1 MPVRYPGAEDIA
13 AASLDQDTGVVV
25 WSIRIWIT
33 YRGPARLADGQT
45 G

>member
-25 WSIRIWIT
+25 ESVRIWIA
-33 YRGPARLADGQT
+33 YRGLARPADGQA